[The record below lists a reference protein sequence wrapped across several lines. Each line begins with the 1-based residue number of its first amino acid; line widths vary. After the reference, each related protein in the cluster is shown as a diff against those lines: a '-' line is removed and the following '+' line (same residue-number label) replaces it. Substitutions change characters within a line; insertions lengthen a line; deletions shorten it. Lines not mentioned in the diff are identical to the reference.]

1 MARVFKNAGVQRARV
16 YASFGPVW
24 VATHG
29 VDLDLEFEFNLK
41 LNYPLIQADAYAPS
55 SNSMMLNKLPPRPPP

>member
-29 VDLDLEFEFNLK
+29 VDLEFEFEFNFK
-41 LNYPLIQADAYAPS
+41 LN
-55 SNSMMLNKLPPRPPP
+55 LNLT

>member
-29 VDLDLEFEFNLK
+29 VELEVQVQVEVEVE
-41 LNYPLIQADAYAPS
+41 
-55 SNSMMLNKLPPRPPP
+55 LPPRSKPMLMPLHQTQ

>member
-1 MARVFKNAGVQRARV
+1 MAHVLKNPGVQRARV

-29 VDLDLEFEFNLK
+29 VDLDLDLEFEFNLK
-41 LNYPLIQADAYAPS
+41 LNYPPDPSRCLCPFIKLNDAE
-55 SNSMMLNKLPPRPPP
+55 